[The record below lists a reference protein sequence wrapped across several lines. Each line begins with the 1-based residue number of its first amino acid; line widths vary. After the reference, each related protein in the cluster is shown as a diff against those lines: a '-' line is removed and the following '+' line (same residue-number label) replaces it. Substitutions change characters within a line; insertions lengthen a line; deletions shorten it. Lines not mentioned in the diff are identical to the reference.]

1 DMQRAVRGMSI
12 DIAGL
17 QRTRLPVLLMYGAR
31 DALVATEPTVAR
43 ARQLQPRAQT
53 VLYPDAGH
61 APFLEDSA
69 RFNQDLLRFVEH

>member
-1 DMQRAVRGMSI
+1 
-12 DIAGL
+12 
-17 QRTRLPVLLMYGAR
+17 
-31 DALVATEPTVAR
+31 

-69 RFNQDLLRFVEH
+69 RFNRDLLRFVEHRRAVP